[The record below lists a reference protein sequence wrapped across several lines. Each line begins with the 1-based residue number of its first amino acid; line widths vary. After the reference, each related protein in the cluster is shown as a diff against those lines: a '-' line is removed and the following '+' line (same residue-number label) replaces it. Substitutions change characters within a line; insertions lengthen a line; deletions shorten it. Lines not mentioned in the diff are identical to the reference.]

1 MKKLITAVIKFT
13 AWGVPVAILAVFAF
27 MLIRNTWPQKVKDS
41 VITIN
46 VVEAKGKTTGDE
58 VQISKSALKDSLQQS
73 AYAARREAQNEYD
86 RNFSTLLTILT
97 IFGIAWPLIVAFAQY
112 KFNEKQLDKIQHAET
127 AAQDSVTKAN
137 EALENANNAIAAT
150 NKLTTDIKEAY
161 IKSLRNTQ
169 ILYGTF
175 ELAFVA
181 MSADRDLDYI
191 NYCFTLGLLCRSWSI
206 QLSKEIKLDSTTV
219 DCMIKRLDQI
229 KPEAKISKSSQYCR
243 DTLAEI
249 KNDLLRYIDTDDPKV
264 SSLVEKLYVLLD
276 EKIAA
281 YDKLLAT
288 AEEKKK
294 EEK

>member
-137 EALENANNAIAAT
+137 EALEEV
-150 NKLTTDIKEAY
+150 L
-161 IKSLRNTQ
+161 KS
-169 ILYGTF
+169 YF
-175 ELAFVA
+175 PELP
-181 MSADRDLDYI
+181 
-191 NYCFTLGLLCRSWSI
+191 TE
-206 QLSKEIKLDSTTV
+206 KKTEIKQ
-219 DCMIKRLDQI
+219 KF
-229 KPEAKISKSSQYCR
+229 
-243 DTLAEI
+243 AE
-249 KNDLLRYIDTDDPKV
+249 LLR
-264 SSLVEKLYVLLD
+264 
-276 EKIAA
+276 
-281 YDKLLAT
+281 
-288 AEEKKK
+288 
-294 EEK
+294 